1 MTRRRVLAATALALA
16 LPLVAVAQE
25 PYPSRPITLVAPFP
39 PGGVADLT
47 ARPVAAAMEKVLKN
61 PVAVVNKTGAAGAVG
76 MQFVAT
82 SKPDGYTL
90 LLALSSISII
100 PEADKIFGRPPA
112 FTVDQFAPI
121 ALISAD
127 PTILV
132 VRAESP
138 WNTARDFIDDAQEAS
153 GQISYSSSGIY
164 GTLHMAMELLS
175 HAAGVKL
182 RHIPT
187 AGAGPALTALL
198 GGHVDA
204 LASGPAVILPQIKA
218 GKLRALAGWGDK
230 RVAALPEVPPSRS
243 SAIRTPSSTS
253 GPECS
258 HPRERRNRYWRSC
271 GRRRGRRWPSPTSRR
286 RWTSWRRPSPSSR
299 ATSSSDSSTPT
310 RNAWPRACAR
320 WGASRTR
327 SSDVPHVRRG
337 RRDVRATLLCVMA
350 ILKVARLGHPVLRQK
365 ALAVSPGEIRSAG
378 IQRLIDDMVETM
390 REYDGAG
397 LAANQVHT
405 LLQIAVIEVDANPR
419 YPSRRPFR

>member
-1 MTRRRVLAATALALA
+1 MRHRGLVVVALLVALG
-16 LPLVAVAQE
+16 LPLVVVAQE

-61 PVAVVNKTGAAGAVG
+61 PVGVVNKTGAAGAVG
-76 MQFVAT
+76 MQYVAT

-100 PEADKIFGRPPA
+100 PEADKIFDRQPA

-138 WNTARDFIDDAQEAS
+138 WKTAKEFIEDAKKRP

-175 HAAGVKL
+175 HAAGIKL
-182 RHIPT
+182 RHIPA
-187 AGAGPALTALL
+187 AGAGPALTAIL

-204 LASGPAVILPQIKA
+204 LASGPAVVIPHIKS

-230 RVAALPEVPPSRS
+230 RVAALPEVPTFKELGYPE
-243 SAIRTPSSTS
+243 AEFYIWAGLFAPKGTPEPVLAKLRDATRAAVAEPEFKAAMDKLETPIVFKQ
-253 GPECS
+253 GPEFQQFFDADA
-258 HPRERRNRYWRSC
+258 RR
-271 GRRRGRRWPSPTSRR
+271 
-286 RWTSWRRPSPSSR
+286 
-299 ATSSSDSSTPT
+299 
-310 RNAWPRACAR
+310 
-320 WGASRTR
+320 
-327 SSDVPHVRRG
+327 
-337 RRDVRATLLCVMA
+337 
-350 ILKVARLGHPVLRQK
+350 
-365 ALAVSPGEIRSAG
+365 
-378 IQRLIDDMVETM
+378 
-390 REYDGAG
+390 
-397 LAANQVHT
+397 LAAGVRK
-405 LLQIAVIEVDANPR
+405 VGRVEDKK
-419 YPSRRPFR
+419 

>member
-1 MTRRRVLAATALALA
+1 MTVRGAAALVAILALA
-16 LPLVAVAQE
+16 LPLVARAQE
-25 PYPSRPITLVAPFP
+25 PYPSRPITVVVPFP

-100 PEADKIFGRPPA
+100 PEADKIFDRQPA

-138 WNTARDFIDDAQEAS
+138 WKTAREFIEDARKRP

-175 HAAGVKL
+175 HAAGLKL
-182 RHIPT
+182 RHVPH
-187 AGAGPALTALL
+187 AGAGPALTAIL

-204 LASGPAVILPQIKA
+204 LASGPAVVIPHLKA

-230 RVAALPEVPPSRS
+230 RVAALPEVPTFKELGYPEAEFYIWAGLFAPRG
-243 SAIRTPSSTS
+243 TPEPAQAKLREATRAAVAE
-253 GPECS
+253 PEF
-258 HPRERRNRYWRSC
+258 
-271 GRRRGRRWPSPTSRR
+271 
-286 RWTSWRRPSPSSR
+286 
-299 ATSSSDSSTPT
+299 
-310 RNAWPRACAR
+310 
-320 WGASRTR
+320 
-327 SSDVPHVRRG
+327 
-337 RRDVRATLLCVMA
+337 
-350 ILKVARLGHPVLRQK
+350 
-365 ALAVSPGEIRSAG
+365 RSAMDK
-378 IQRLIDDMVETM
+378 LETPIVFKQ
-390 REYDGAG
+390 GAEFQQFFEADARR
-397 LAANQVHT
+397 LAAGVRK
-405 LLQIAVIEVDANPR
+405 VGRIEDKK
-419 YPSRRPFR
+419 